1 MYLLIPRQR
10 GGAQRKESPAAVRD
24 HTIPSVTPAGQ
35 EAATTEIL
43 KLHSEEEF
51 TFYNNSDLTGNYEE
65 TCP

>member
-51 TFYNNSDLTGNYEE
+51 TF
-65 TCP
+65 